1 MGVPESKWP
10 MLSVEEARALVMG
23 LVTPLAAA
31 DLTLADLLGRVLAED
46 IVATQDMPPFAAS
59 TVDGFALVVADMN
72 PRRRLIGEQTAGQ
85 MHNLTVTPGTV
96 ARITTGAPVPQGA
109 DAVVMVEHTEE
120 RDGHVIVHEMD
131 LRPGA
136 NIRPIG
142 QDIATGDLVLKQGLV
157 LGPAEIGVVA
167 TLGRAT
173 ARVIPPPTV
182 GVLSTGDELVEPGA
196 PPGRGQ
202 IRDSNRYALMAAV
215 RQAGGVPLN
224 LGIARDEP
232 GDLERRVRQ
241 GLTEADVLVTSGG
254 VSMGHLDLVKPL
266 LERLGTIHFGR
277 LRMKPGKPLT
287 FATVGDK
294 PVFALPGNP
303 VSSLVSFDL
312 FVRPVLRRLQGYVDV
327 DRPMWRVRLLHDVR
341 HDPDRAEY
349 QRAFARR
356 EGGEWVAATTGFQG
370 SSRLMSMVGANALI
384 VLPVG
389 VGNVSAGEIVDAVL
403 LDAANGY

>member
-1 MGVPESKWP
+1 

-182 GVLSTGDELVEPGA
+182 GVLSTGDELVESGA

-215 RQAGGVPLN
+215 RQANGVPLN

-266 LERLGTIHFGR
+266 LERLGTVHFGR
-277 LRMKPGKPLT
+277 VNMKPGKPLT
-287 FATVGDK
+287 FATVGATLA
-294 PVFALPGNP
+294 FALPGNP
-303 VSSLVSFDL
+303 VSSLVGFEM
-312 FVRPVLRRLQGYVDV
+312 FVRPAIRCLQGYADSR
-327 DRPMWRVRLLHDVR
+327 RPTLRARLAHAVR
-341 HDPDRAEY
+341 HEPDRTEF
-349 QRAFARR
+349 QRAVVESTPEGYTAR
-356 EGGEWVAATTGFQG
+356 TTGGQG
-370 SSRLMSMVGANALI
+370 SSRLMSMVGANALL
-384 VLPVG
+384 VLPHG
-389 VGNVSAGEIVDAVL
+389 VGDYAAGDEVDVL
-403 LDAANGY
+403 LLTD

>member
-1 MGVPESKWP
+1 

>member
-1 MGVPESKWP
+1 

-215 RQAGGVPLN
+215 RQAGGVPLD